1 MSLHSCLVA
10 FHYVGKEGSTSRPKE
25 KHQDLIFSSKAMVL
39 TGSKNETTLTGCDD
53 IYGLRGHITCVA
65 LSCRG
70 LSANP
75 EQEQNFLKDLFPM
88 ATV

>member
-1 MSLHSCLVA
+1 MVSPLSQRI
-10 FHYVGKEGSTSRPKE
+10 S
-25 KHQDLIFSSKAMVL
+25 SSKAMVL
-39 TGSKNETTLTGCDD
+39 TGSKVGATLLTGCED
-53 IYGLRGHITCVA
+53 IFGLRRHIDCVA

-75 EQEQNFLKDLFPM
+75 EQEQEFLEDLFPM

>member
-1 MSLHSCLVA
+1 
-10 FHYVGKEGSTSRPKE
+10 
-25 KHQDLIFSSKAMVL
+25 MVL
-39 TGSKNETTLTGCDD
+39 TGSKNEATLLTGCDD
-53 IYGLRGHITCVA
+53 IYGLRGHVTCVA

-75 EQEQNFLKDLFPM
+75 EQEQEFLKDLFCM